1 VSDPT
6 EILERRLKAVRD
18 LERDAAGL
26 HFFCQIGGTNDAI
39 GIITLQISGKGRL
52 LLSWRQ
58 GDEDSE
64 LWSLQLP
71 EQDCLR
77 LALLFL
83 EHPFW
88 QATPAR
94 RPRRGQE
101 TNIHLRICD
110 QEAGT
115 YNGLQFWTGDMD
127 EFPVLR
133 ELMRRLGKL
142 IRVVSEDEIA
152 WDELDRLSA

>member
-1 VSDPT
+1 MSDPI
-6 EILERRLKAVRD
+6 EILERRLKAIRD
-18 LERDAAGL
+18 KEQGTEGL
-26 HFFCQIGGTNDAI
+26 HFFCQIGGSNDEM

-58 GDEDSE
+58 DAEDSE
-64 LWSLQLP
+64 LWSLQL
-71 EQDCLR
+71 QDSDCHK
-77 LALLFL
+77 LAMLFL

-88 QATPAR
+88 QASPLR
-94 RPRRGQE
+94 RPRRAQE

-115 YNGLQFWTGDMD
+115 YNGLQFWSADMD

-133 ELMRRLGKL
+133 DLMRRLGRL
-142 IRVVSEDEIA
+142 IRTVSEDEIT
-152 WDELDRLSA
+152 WLELQKLSA